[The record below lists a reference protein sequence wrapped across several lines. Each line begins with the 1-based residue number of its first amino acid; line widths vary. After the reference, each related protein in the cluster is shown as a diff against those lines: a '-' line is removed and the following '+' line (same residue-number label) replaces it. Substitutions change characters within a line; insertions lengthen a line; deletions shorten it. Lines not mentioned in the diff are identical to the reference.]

1 MVIFYEAYYAVTVNQ
16 TASAILYNQMGEDRM
31 YQEVESIDELYKT
44 VEQCLEEYNQTHKTQ
59 MNLVIFRSDTV
70 PSLLHF
76 ITCLGTQCRPYRS
89 LSLDSASQSVIG
101 QPVQFYFCYFELFFP
116 PWCKFSVIISGMCWS
131 IWSAS
136 VVF

>member
-1 MVIFYEAYYAVTVNQ
+1 
-16 TASAILYNQMGEDRM
+16 M

-76 ITCLGTQCRPYRS
+76 ITCPATQCGPYRS
-89 LSLDSASQSVIG
+89 SSLHSSSQSFMG
-101 QPVQFYFCYFELFFP
+101 QPVHFY
-116 PWCKFSVIISGMCWS
+116 FSVILN
-131 IWSAS
+131 
-136 VVF
+136 